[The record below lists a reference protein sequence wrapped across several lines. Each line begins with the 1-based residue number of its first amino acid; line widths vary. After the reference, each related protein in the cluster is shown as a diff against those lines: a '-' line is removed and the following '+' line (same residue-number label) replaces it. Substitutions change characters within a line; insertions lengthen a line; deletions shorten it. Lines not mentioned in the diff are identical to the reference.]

1 MAAKAPDY
9 DAYQTSFHEAFRV
22 ELYQI
27 LDALPIPPGGHVIDV
42 PCGNGFY
49 SRRLAQ
55 RLGAGERFTAV
66 DAGDEYLRL
75 TREAVKGTAA
85 DVEIR
90 KADAYNLP
98 YANGAFDLVWCAQSL
113 ISLDPDRAL
122 REMFR
127 VTKRDGV
134 VAILEV
140 DEFHHVLLP
149 WPTEL
154 EAALSLA
161 VHAVSVQRYGDG
173 KKLAPIRGLRRR
185 LKNASF
191 QSISRMT
198 YSFDRAAPFDPLT
211 RAFLTHH
218 VEFLR
223 SLAYSHLP
231 GPMQTLF
238 DRVTDPEYAD
248 SLYRLP
254 DAEMVCINALY
265 LACPASKE
273 SHALL
278 THQAPS

>member
-1 MAAKAPDY
+1 MAAGAPDY
-9 DAYQTSFHEAFRV
+9 DAYQTSFHEAFRA

-27 LDALPIPPGGHVIDV
+27 LDALPIPPASNVIDV

-55 RLGAGERFTAV
+55 RLGAGGRFTGV

-85 DVEIR
+85 NVEVR

-98 YANGAFDLVWCAQSL
+98 YDKGAFDLVWCAQSL

-122 REMFR
+122 GELFR
-127 VTKRDGV
+127 VTKCNGV

-173 KKLAPIRGLRRR
+173 KKLAPVRGLRKL
-185 LKNASF
+185 LKKASF
-191 QSISRMT
+191 QSIKRRT
-198 YSFDRAAPFDPLT
+198 YSFDRAAPFDPRT
-211 RAFLTHH
+211 SAFLTYH
-218 VEFLR
+218 VEFFEVAR
-223 SLAYSHLP
+223 VCSLACL
-231 GPMQTLF
+231 
-238 DRVTDPEYAD
+238 
-248 SLYRLP
+248 
-254 DAEMVCINALY
+254 DANAV
-265 LACPASKE
+265 
-273 SHALL
+273 
-278 THQAPS
+278 